1 MSVIVNYLLISWD
14 YKTFYILRETP
25 ACLVS
30 SCLVDRNSRELAAF
44 RFSVVVVVVVVVVM
58 SNTFDGNTRC

>member
-14 YKTFYILRETP
+14 YKTFYILS
-25 ACLVS
+25 LVS

-44 RFSVVVVVVVVVVM
+44 RFFVVVVVVVVVVM